1 MPSDETRVYFIRVK
15 DTGAV
20 VGLFWSSWN
29 GLDLLIPRHIDPR
42 LCEAAEI
49 SQPAQPAGGIIFA
62 YGPVLHEGAVEN
74 LGPHRCMLTDGL
86 ARMLF
91 DNGDG
96 ELAAPIEFVPLHQE
110 FDLAAAIA
118 EWTDEELLSEW
129 KEVMTP
135 WIDTVL
141 ITEAHA
147 VIRAEMQ
154 RRGLPLEPSDISCM
168 MNGTK
173 PARIPCKGRGAYLE

>member
-1 MPSDETRVYFIRVK
+1 MDDGMSSYEARVYFIRVK
-15 DTGAV
+15 DTGAA

-49 SQPAQPAGGIIFA
+49 SQPAQPAGGVIFA

-96 ELAAPIEFVPLHQE
+96 ELATPVKFVALHQE

-129 KEVMTP
+129 REVMTS
-135 WIDTVL
+135 WIDTVP
-141 ITEAHA
+141 TNKAHA
-147 VIRAEMQ
+147 VIGAEIK
-154 RRGLPLEPSDISCM
+154 RRGLPSGIE
-168 MNGTK
+168 
-173 PARIPCKGRGAYLE
+173 